1 VRVSGLTAAKKP
13 IMFVAN
19 PVSNCELPLVALPEL
34 VDDCGAFVDAVVLC
48 WAAVISDR
56 VF

>member
-1 VRVSGLTAAKKP
+1 
-13 IMFVAN
+13 MFVAN